1 MRIEREPGEQA
12 GLKDRHMKHH
22 ELLWGSAIVAFIA
35 WVFLAPNP
43 SVRISRVC
51 RPISWASS
59 GIVSLTALT
68 APKYETDAQDGG
80 NRVVYGCEY
89 SIWRLF
95 YQKDYDTYLS
105 AQRLRLLGP
114 RVAPAQSCQSPTPA
128 AVKGPGGNAS
138 AAPCVAASIAGPAKA
153 AGSKR

>member
-1 MRIEREPGEQA
+1 
-12 GLKDRHMKHH
+12 MKHH
-22 ELLWGSAIVAFIA
+22 ELLWGSALVAFIA

-68 APKYETDAQDGG
+68 APKYETDAQEGG

-95 YQKDYDTYLS
+95 YQKDYDAYLA
-105 AQRLRLLGP
+105 AQRRRLLGP
-114 RVAPAQSCQSPTPA
+114 RKDPLPHCSSAAPAGA
-128 AVKGPGGNAS
+128 NGPGGHAQATS
-138 AAPCVAASIAGPAKA
+138 CGAPTA
-153 AGSKR
+153 AGMPHAGGGKS

>member
-1 MRIEREPGEQA
+1 
-12 GLKDRHMKHH
+12 MKHH
-22 ELLWGSAIVAFIA
+22 ELLWGSALVAFIA

-95 YQKDYDTYLS
+95 YQKDYDAYLS
-105 AQRLRLLGP
+105 AQRRRLLAP
-114 RVAPAQSCQSPTPA
+114 RVGPLQHCPSVAAPTAPGAS
-128 AVKGPGGNAS
+128 GPGHQVTLAS
-138 AAPCVAASIAGPAKA
+138 CAAPRPAGTPPASGDK
-153 AGSKR
+153 S